1 MILVST
7 IKMATAFLVFLFIG
21 GGASSE
27 VSTKNQKFQTL
38 SVSKSFYY
46 PGKTSC
52 QQSPQQ
58 ALAVLLTPL
67 KSNGISNIG
76 TWKEKKSTCHRV
88 GYGPFDTKDELKSFV
103 EDFNPSL
110 LNIAFVEEGT
120 RFDGLGSQQSY
131 WQTYPFDSALITE
144 LSEQEFKP
152 FGANL
157 KDLSQEK
164 DRKEVQK
171 NLKKLGFYSGDID
184 GEHGPFTS
192 KAIEEFQEDSI
203 DEVTGVLTNDQFDFL
218 DKKARSSSGNSGLA
232 AGNDARSDKEKLAD
246 LETQNLELQR
256 ENSELKQKVS
266 RLRKRKENEELARLA
281 VLNTPIREIFEF
293 RAILPDQTE
302 QQMTV
307 VFNENCLK
315 LKTDMSFEKHLSEL
329 VTEIDC
335 LRLED
340 AAYELIPG
348 KRPTIKKL
356 LGLRR
361 VVLEIQ
367 NRYSKQITS
376 INASIFDPDF
386 DVPMC
391 AFSLVLENQTGE
403 NFSVRMLPDTVP
415 RRTSS
420 EVAQMYLGPHDLD
433 TELAVT
439 TTFRATA
446 EDIKEAV
453 AAAGLTDDK
462 NDWAYLTAQ
471 IKQFDNPN
479 VSCRPTNAKRYSIS
493 KDGKDDD
500 FLILQDG
507 ELRIPEISLVPA
519 TDDLLVFISTHIGA
533 ADELGGLKEN
543 NKDYPFSNKP
553 DLQKYYLSR
562 SLDAIKQ
569 YIEKPDPKYKNI
581 KIFLASDND
590 YEEVETAALPNVKND
605 FEVLRSEIKI
615 KEPLLQPMPSV
626 AQKLLDLGHPS
637 SAGVLIIGS
646 FGFGSENLCNSLE
659 LTKIWKNTSPKN
671 RKIINFV
678 PITQLAKKR
687 LEYPQITDIPLA
699 LTCPDKPDV
708 TLVSPGNDF
717 LNFSEE
723 VSEGLLEIVNKGFE
737 Q

>member
-1 MILVST
+1 MGAFAGSDPTHSIQSDQIVS
-7 IKMATAFLVFLFIG
+7 
-21 GGASSE
+21 SS
-27 VSTKNQKFQTL
+27 KA
-38 SVSKSFYY
+38 FYY

-52 QQSPQQ
+52 QYSPQQ
-58 ALAVLLTPL
+58 ALALLLTPL

-110 LNIAFVEEGT
+110 LKIAFVEEDT
-120 RFDGLGSQQSY
+120 RFDGLGFQQSP

-164 DRKEVQK
+164 DREEVQK

-184 GEHGPFTS
+184 GAHGPFTT
-192 KAIEEFQEDSI
+192 KAIKGFQEDSTY
-203 DEVTGVLTNDQFDFL
+203 EVTGLLTNDEYNFL
-218 DKKARSSSGNSGLA
+218 AKKANLSVGN
-232 AGNDARSDKEKLAD
+232 NARSDTENLTD
-246 LETQNLELQR
+246 LKTQNLKLQK
-256 ENSELKQKVS
+256 ENSELKQKMS
-266 RLRKRKENEELARLA
+266 KLRKRKETEELARLA
-281 VLNTPIREIFEF
+281 ILNNPIKQIFEF

-307 VFNENCLK
+307 VFKENCLF
-315 LKTDMSFEKHLSEL
+315 LNPNISFGQHLSEL
-329 VTEIDC
+329 ITQSDC
-335 LRLED
+335 LTLND
-340 AAYELIPG
+340 PAYELVPG
-348 KRPTIKKL
+348 KRPIIEEKL
-356 LGLRR
+356 DFRR
-361 VVLEIQ
+361 IFLEIQ
-367 NRYSKQITS
+367 NRYSKKITS

-386 DVPMC
+386 DAPMC
-391 AFSLVLENQTGE
+391 AFSLVLENRTGGK
-403 NFSVRMLPDTVP
+403 FSVRMLPDTVP
-415 RRTSS
+415 RRASS
-420 EVAQMYLGPHDLD
+420 EVAQMYWGGYDLD
-433 TELAVT
+433 MELAVT
-439 TTFRATA
+439 TTFTATA
-446 EDIKEAV
+446 EDIKKAV

-462 NDWAYLTAQ
+462 NDWTYLTAQ
-471 IKQFDNPN
+471 IKQFDAPN
-479 VSCRPTNAKRYSIS
+479 VSCRPADAKMYSIS
-493 KDGKDDD
+493 KDGKDGD

-507 ELRIPEISLVPA
+507 ELRIPEIGLVPA

-533 ADELGGLKEN
+533 VGDLGGKKES

-553 DLQKYYLSR
+553 SLQKYYLVR
-562 SLDAIKQ
+562 SLEAIKK
-569 YIEKPDPKYKNI
+569 YIEKPDPEYRNI

-590 YEEVETAALPNVKND
+590 YEEVETAALPNVTND
-605 FEVLRSEIKI
+605 FEVLRSEIQF

-637 SAGVLIIGS
+637 STGVLIIGS
-646 FGFGSENLCNSLE
+646 FGFGSENLCNSVE

-678 PITQLAKKR
+678 PINQLAKKQ

-699 LTCPDKPDV
+699 FTCPDKPDV
-708 TLVSPGNDF
+708 TLVSPNKTF
-717 LNFSEE
+717 LGFPEE
-723 VSEGLLEIVNKGFE
+723 VSKGLLEIVNKGFE